1 MLHGSLRRI
10 KVEVMAFYLAI
21 DAGGTKTDFVL
32 ADETRTLARQRTGT
46 IKRLRTDADTALHNL
61 EEGLRGL
68 TEQSSIAMSSITRT
82 CLGTAGETVPMVA
95 DWLRETIAERVGG
108 RLLLLGDVEIALDAA
123 FRGGPGVLVLAGTG
137 SNVAGRTPSDRLSTT
152 GGWGPMLSDQ
162 GSGHAIGL
170 RAIRSIFLAIDEG
183 RTTALQQAVMDF
195 WNLPSLDLLIEYAN
209 RTPAPDVSRLAHL
222 VLSVAQHG
230 DTVAQEVL
238 KAEGESLAYLVR
250 LLIRR
255 LQTMQGDASFIPQIA
270 FAGSI
275 MERVQPVRDALIASL
290 RKEFPALQTMD
301 GVVDPIEG
309 ALWRARDQ
317 EAFESRAQAMQSKIA
332 ETLDVTAQPA

>member
-1 MLHGSLRRI
+1 
-10 KVEVMAFYLAI
+10 MAYFLAI

-46 IKRLRTDADTALHNL
+46 IKRLRTDADTAQKNL

-68 TEQSSIAMSSITRT
+68 TAQSGITMSSVLRT
-82 CLGTAGETVPMVA
+82 CVGTAGETVPMVA
-95 DWLRETIAERVGG
+95 DWLRETIAERVSGQ
-108 RLLLLGDVEIALDAA
+108 LLLLGDVEIALDAA

-137 SNVAGRTPSDRLSTT
+137 SNVAGRTPSGKMANT
-152 GGWGPMLSDQ
+152 GGWGPVLSDQ

-170 RAIRSIFLAIDEG
+170 RAIRSVFLAIDEG

-209 RTPAPDVSRLAHL
+209 RTPAPDVSRLAQL
-222 VLSVAQHG
+222 VYSVAQHG
-230 DTVAQEVL
+230 DPVAQEVL
-238 KAEGESLAYLVR
+238 KAEGEALAHLVR
-250 LLIRR
+250 LLILK
-255 LQTMQGDASFIPQIA
+255 LQTLQGDSTFVPQLA

-275 MERVQPVRDALIASL
+275 MERVVPVREALIASL
-290 RKEFPALQTMD
+290 RKDFPSLQTRD

-317 EAFESRAQAMQSKIA
+317 QAFEARAHAIEQRSTESVDA
-332 ETLDVTAQPA
+332 TTAQPA

>member
-1 MLHGSLRRI
+1 
-10 KVEVMAFYLAI
+10 MAFYLAI

-46 IKRLRTDADTALHNL
+46 IKRLRTDADTALSNL

-68 TEQSSIAMSSITRT
+68 TEQSGIPMSSITRT

-123 FRGGPGVLVLAGTG
+123 FRGGPGILILAGTG
-137 SNVAGRTPSDRLSTT
+137 SNVAGRTPSGKLSTT

-195 WNLPSLDLLIEYAN
+195 WNMPSLDLLIEYAN
-209 RTPAPDVSRLAHL
+209 RTPAPDVSRLTHL

-230 DTVAQEVL
+230 DAVAQEVL
-238 KAEGESLAYLVR
+238 KAEGESLAYIVR
-250 LLIRR
+250 LLILR
-255 LQTMQGDASFIPQIA
+255 LQAMQGDASFIPQIA

-275 MERVQPVRDALIASL
+275 MERVMPVRDVLIATL
-290 RKEFPALQTMD
+290 RKEFPALRTMD

-309 ALWRARDQ
+309 ALWRARDLQ
-317 EAFESRAQAMQSKIA
+317 AFESRAQAMQSKLA
-332 ETLDVTAQPA
+332 ETLDATAQPA